1 MECTSTH
8 QRLLEIRQTNDRQ
21 TWCVNLGREKNGRY
35 VYVHL
40 PNFEG
45 HVASVPSSPRHPQV
59 LLTSWYTEM
68 DWSDLVGNSHWT
80 SENGYRNQAN
90 TIVTIHCFSRK
101 LFFYLCGGCYGSFS
115 TTRGFRHRSSACKY
129 FWEVPLKKIGR
140 FLILFQGSYYPSYT
154 LKITTTHILG
164 FPANHHRFSNVPRI
178 VILTCP
184 KIPNLRWVHD
194 FLASQFPIL
203 YWFNSYHFPDLCWIS
218 RWTSLWSRRDVGLST
233 FSWSMHVH
241 TINDGWILL
250 IPLQESMFYVSFG
263 IFK

>member
-1 MECTSTH
+1 MAHNKITFTRKLPGCTHRKISLSNKTQQNSRTYVSKTLTFNQKTWNIESNFQKLECTSTH

-21 TWCVNLGREKNGRY
+21 TWCVNLGREKNGQY

-129 FWEVPLKKIGR
+129 FWEVP
-140 FLILFQGSYYPSYT
+140 
-154 LKITTTHILG
+154 
-164 FPANHHRFSNVPRI
+164 
-178 VILTCP
+178 
-184 KIPNLRWVHD
+184 
-194 FLASQFPIL
+194 
-203 YWFNSYHFPDLCWIS
+203 
-218 RWTSLWSRRDVGLST
+218 
-233 FSWSMHVH
+233 
-241 TINDGWILL
+241 
-250 IPLQESMFYVSFG
+250 
-263 IFK
+263 